1 LLEWRQIA
9 DFKRNFIMERRSF
22 LTYFSV
28 GWAASCFPL
37 VLSACSGT
45 SSTPEASASAS
56 SNAMASTVP
65 AADDKGKKGA
75 TEVGTVAQL
84 DKAGSVSNDKVV
96 VVRDPADK
104 TKLLA
109 VNPTCTHQGC
119 IAKWETAGKE
129 FACGC
134 HGAKFAASGKVING
148 PATKPLTTYKA
159 KIQGD
164 KVMVEMA

>member
-1 LLEWRQIA
+1 LLIE
-9 DFKRNFIMERRSF
+9 RNFIMERRSF

-37 VLSACSGT
+37 VLSACASTGT
-45 SSTPEASASAS
+45 TTETSAAASSAVDTTASAS
-56 SNAMASTVP
+56 
-65 AADDKGKKGA
+65 ADDKGKKGGA

-104 TKLLA
+104 TKLIA

-119 IAKWETAGKE
+119 IVKWETAGKE

-134 HGAKFAASGKVING
+134 HGAKFAATGKVTNG
-148 PATKPLTTYKA
+148 PATKPLTAYKA

>member
-1 LLEWRQIA
+1 LLIE
-9 DFKRNFIMERRSF
+9 RNFIMERRSF

-37 VLSACSGT
+37 VLSACASTGT
-45 SSTPEASASAS
+45 TTETSAAAS
-56 SNAMASTVP
+56 SAADTTASVS
-65 AADDKGKKGA
+65 ADDKGKKGGA

-104 TKLLA
+104 TKLIA

-119 IAKWETAGKE
+119 IVKWETAGKE

-134 HGAKFAASGKVING
+134 HGAKFAASGKVTNG
-148 PATKPLTTYKA
+148 PATKPLTAYKA

>member
-1 LLEWRQIA
+1 LLIE
-9 DFKRNFIMERRSF
+9 RNFIMERRSF

-37 VLSACSGT
+37 VLSACAGT
-45 SSTPEASASAS
+45 TSTTESSASAS
-56 SNAMASTVP
+56 SNAMASAVP
-65 AADDKGKKGA
+65 ASADDKGKKGGA

-84 DKAGSVSNDKVV
+84 DQAGSVSNDKVV

-104 TKLLA
+104 TKLIA

-119 IAKWETAGKE
+119 IVKWETAGKE

-134 HGAKFAASGKVING
+134 HGAKFAATGKVTNG
-148 PATKPLTTYKA
+148 PATKPLTAYKA